1 MFMWEKWVMV
11 MKYSNIKELLHSI
24 TYVIIDSYTVTS
36 GVHIGPLVS

>member
-1 MFMWEKWVMV
+1 MWEKWVMV

-24 TYVIIDSYTVTS
+24 TYMYVIIDSYTVTS